1 MVTLRDIAKE
11 VGVSAKT
18 VSRVVNHDPA
28 VSDATR
34 DAVMA
39 VVRRRRYLPDN
50 AAKAMRADV
59 APAVGFIADRITTTP
74 FSVDIIRGAQAA
86 LRAQSRSMVIMDH
99 EGDRDTE
106 EASWQMFR
114 SYNVSGVIYA
124 TMFHRPVE
132 FDQPAFFRNIV
143 LANCYSMKRNHPS
156 VLPDDEGGGYRQA
169 RHLIELGH
177 RRIGAITLNPAIRA
191 TVLRGGGYRSAFAE
205 AGLSFDPSLEVPGSR
220 GPVGND
226 HMIATEV
233 ATAMLSQKDR
243 PTAIICGNDQT
254 AVQVYAAAA
263 NLGLSIPDDL
273 SVIGFDD
280 MQVISTTLRPMLTS
294 VALPYFDIGRIAAE
308 VMAMLGEETEGPMAR
323 QILVP
328 CPLVERKSCRPLV

>member
-1 MVTLRDIAKE
+1 MVTLRDIAEE

-39 VVRRRRYLPDN
+39 VVRRRRYLPDH
-50 AAKAMRADV
+50 AAKAMRTEV
-59 APAVGFIADRITTTP
+59 VPTIGFITDRIATTP
-74 FSVDIIRGAQAA
+74 FSVDIIRGAQTA
-86 LRAQSRSMVIMDH
+86 LTAQSRNMVIVNH
-99 EGDRDTE
+99 EGDRDVE
-106 EASWQMFR
+106 ETAWQMFR
-114 SYNVSGVIYA
+114 TYNVSGVIYA

-132 FDQPAFFRNIV
+132 LDQPAFFRNIV
-143 LANCYSMKRNHPS
+143 LANCFSMKRNHPS
-156 VLPDDEGGGYRQA
+156 ILPDDEGGGYRQA

-177 RRIGAITLNPAIRA
+177 RRIGAITLNQAIRA
-191 TVLRGGGYRSAFAE
+191 TVLRGAGYRSAFAE
-205 AGLSFDPSLEVPGSR
+205 AGLSFDPSLEVSGSR

-243 PTAIICGNDQT
+243 PSAIICGNDQT

-263 NLGLSIPDDL
+263 NLGLSIPGDL

-308 VMAMLGEETEGPMAR
+308 VMAMLGEESEGAMAR

-328 CPLVERKSCRPLV
+328 CPLVERKSCRPIV